1 MDIKVRLRA
10 GTEMAQLAALHEQ
23 ISDEYP
29 KRGERSAMQAGFKL
43 GPGGSMS
50 MAPPSAR
57 VDGYLFTSADG
68 RQIVQARLDGFTANR
83 LKPYRDWATFRD
95 EARRRWE
102 AYCHLVQPEAVS
114 RIALRYINRIEIP
127 GPFADFKEYFLTTP
141 EVAPGLPQGLAN
153 FFMRLVLPLEQFGC
167 IAVITETL
175 EEPKADAFPYVLDI
189 DVFTE
194 RSFPPTDE
202 EIWRTF
208 ETLRLA
214 KNEVF
219 FRSVTPKAQELFK

>member
-1 MDIKVRLRA
+1 MI
-10 GTEMAQLAALHEQ
+10 
-23 ISDEYP
+23 
-29 KRGERSAMQAGFKL
+29 
-43 GPGGSMS
+43 
-50 MAPPSAR
+50 PPSGSR

-95 EARRRWE
+95 EARTHWE
-102 AYCHLVQPEAVS
+102 AYCRQTRPEAVT
-114 RIALRYINRIEIP
+114 RLALRYINRIEIP
-127 GPFADFKEYFLTTP
+127 VPFADFKEYILTTP

-153 FFMRLVLPLEQFGC
+153 FFMRVVLPLEQFGC
-167 IAVITETL
+167 VAIITETL
-175 EEPKADAFPYVLDI
+175 EEPKAEVIPYVLDI
-189 DVFTE
+189 DVVSE
-194 RSFPPTDE
+194 RPFAPTDD

-219 FRSVTPKAQELFK
+219 FKSVTAKAQELFG